1 VTAPA
6 IDIRG
11 LCKTYRVWNSSREML
26 LEVLTTK
33 RRHQEFHALSDVDL
47 VVPRGSVVGVLG
59 RNGAGKST
67 LLRIVAGTLDHT
79 SGNITVHG
87 RIAAILELGTG
98 FHPEYSGRDNVY
110 LGGICLGLSHSEIA
124 ARFDEIV
131 DFAELWE
138 FIDQPFRTYSSGM
151 QARLTFAVATSVEP
165 DVLIIDEALAVGDA
179 RFQLKSFD
187 RIRDFKRRGKSILLV
202 SHNINQVVAICDR
215 ALLLERGRVI
225 ADGDPNRIGN
235 LYHEMLF
242 GPSRDLIKTVTNA
255 DLLPGDS
262 GDGVEFN
269 GAAHGDASAT
279 MHETTVDKDLSAI
292 ALGLTAPTISRND
305 SSGDVADV
313 ASVQAAG
320 REMRYGLRRLEIISA
335 HIVDVDNRKVHI
347 LKSLERY
354 RLIYRIRAD
363 VAASDVH
370 VGFLLRDPRGLEIF
384 GWDTKSAGAGVVAPF
399 APGETRDIS
408 IEFTANL
415 GGGTFFLTVTVARDD
430 FTKEDVRFDALEI
443 VVQPVLDI
451 HTSSV
456 VNLDVHVDGR

>member
-1 VTAPA
+1 
-6 IDIRG
+6 
-11 LCKTYRVWNSSREML
+11 ML
-26 LEVLTTK
+26 LEVLTAK
-33 RRHQEFHALSDVDL
+33 RRHQEFHALSAIDL
-47 VVPRGSVVGVLG
+47 AVPRGSVVGVLG

-79 SGNITVHG
+79 SGNIAVHG

-110 LGGICLGLSHSEIA
+110 LGGICLGLSRSEIA

-215 ALLLERGRVI
+215 ALLLERGRMI

-242 GPSRDLIKTVTNA
+242 GPSRNPIKAATSA
-255 DLLPGDS
+255 DAVS
-262 GDGVEFN
+262 GDPDEGAEFD
-269 GAAHGDASAT
+269 GAARGDASSDT
-279 MHETTVDKDLSAI
+279 MHEAIVDKDLSAH
-292 ALGLTAPTISRND
+292 APGMTAPMISQTDR
-305 SSGDVADV
+305 SGDVADIAPV
-313 ASVQAAG
+313 RSAG
-320 REMRYGLRRLEIISA
+320 REMRYGLRRLEIIST
-335 HIVDVDNRKVHI
+335 HIMDADDRNVHI

-354 RLIYRIRAD
+354 RLIYRIQAN

-384 GWDTKSAGAGVVAPF
+384 GWDTKSAGAGAVAPF
-399 APGETRDIS
+399 APCETRDIS

-430 FTKEDVRFDALEI
+430 FTKEDIRFDALEI

-451 HTSSV
+451 HTSSM
-456 VNLDVHVDGR
+456 VNLDVHVDRR